1 MTATLDDVEL
11 SLDLRKKAYLR
22 RLEAAQKRLLEL
34 RLYYGGLIGDN
45 KLGPPVCLLFE
56 GWDAAGKGGAIRRLT
71 AYLDPRHVRVVQF
84 AAPTEAELRRHW
96 LLRFW
101 PSLPGWGDM
110 TILDRS
116 WYGRVLV
123 ERVEGFA
130 TPEEWQRAYEEIRGF
145 EESLVSEGMVLL
157 KFFVHISDSEQLRRF
172 HKRRDLPLK
181 QWKLTDEDWRNRE
194 KRGSYE
200 SAIKDMFTETD
211 RPGAPWIVVPGN
223 SKRYARVFIVE
234 TINRHLEEAATA
246 LGREVASLPMEDT

>member
-1 MTATLDDVEL
+1 
-11 SLDLRKKAYLR
+11 
-22 RLEAAQKRLLEL
+22 
-34 RLYYGGLIGDN
+34 
-45 KLGPPVCLLFE
+45 
-56 GWDAAGKGGAIRRLT
+56 
-71 AYLDPRHVRVVQF
+71 
-84 AAPTEAELRRHW
+84 
-96 LLRFW
+96 
-101 PSLPGWGDM
+101 M

-234 TINRHLEEAATA
+234 TINRHLEQAASA